1 MTQAWCRKSE
11 YDRQLTVCRRERI
24 QALTDQPQQPAFLPG
39 RACAFMSTV
48 SGMYLQNNKQRVG
61 VREEPMQC
69 DSI

>member
-1 MTQAWCRKSE
+1 MIQAWCRKSE
-11 YDRQLTVCRRERI
+11 YDQQLTAVARERI

-48 SGMYLQNNKQRVG
+48 SGMYLQNNKQLVG
-61 VREEPMQC
+61 VREEPVQC